1 MGKKSFGRRSV
12 LIWIISISVI
22 IFNNGFQLFNSIM
35 INQDLLIA
43 FLSIVSVVSY
53 YGIKN
58 KKEIFKK

>member
-1 MGKKSFGRRSV
+1 MGKKQFGRLSI

-35 INQDLLIA
+35 ISQDLLIA
-43 FLSIVSVVSY
+43 FIIIVSGVSY

-58 KKEIFKK
+58 KKEIFK

>member
-1 MGKKSFGRRSV
+1 MGKRSFGRLSI

-35 INQDLLIA
+35 LNQDLLIA
-43 FLSIVSVVSY
+43 FLIIVFGVSY